1 MKSNVL
7 HFPKELT
14 AQKDEINELE
24 SAESKAWDE
33 RLEESF
39 DIIDKMNDLDLM
51 RLREA
56 FDKARLDWPEEEAE
70 LPEKNKRHSFL

>member
-7 HFPKELT
+7 RFPNELT
-14 AQKDEINELE
+14 TP
-24 SAESKAWDE
+24 SATEVTTSENKVKAHNAL
-33 RLEESF
+33 LEESF
-39 DIIDKMNDLDLM
+39 DLIDQMNDLDLM

-70 LPEKNKRHSFL
+70 LPEKNKIHSI

>member
-7 HFPKELT
+7 RFPKELT
-14 AQKDEINELE
+14 AQRDEKNKLE
-24 SAESKAWDE
+24 SSESKAWDE

-39 DIIDKMNDLDLM
+39 NQIDQMNDLDLM

-70 LPEKNKRHSFL
+70 LPEKNKLHSIL

>member
-7 HFPKELT
+7 RFPQELT
-14 AQKDEINELE
+14 TKNSETIAAHNLKSKTHDEL
-24 SAESKAWDE
+24 
-33 RLEESF
+33 LEESF
-39 DIIDKMNDLDLM
+39 NLIDQMNDLDLM

-70 LPEKNKRHSFL
+70 LPEKNRIHSTL

>member
-14 AQKDEINELE
+14 AQKNEINELE